1 MKTDETDLAE
11 TEKRAL
17 RALAEGPEP
26 PASLAAATLARL
38 SEAGLIGKSG
48 RRGPDR
54 RTPLLAAAA
63 ALFLFALGLAA
74 GLRFGSASASP
85 TAGSPLPRFALFL
98 YDAPD
103 EKGLTDAQMQARV
116 DEYRNWA
123 RGVRAAG
130 REIAGEKLE
139 PEGRFVGPG
148 PTASSPG
155 WPLGGYFVI
164 SAPDMD
170 AALAVAQSCPHVKHG
185 GRIEVRAIART

>member
-1 MKTDETDLAE
+1 MKIDESDLAE

-26 PASLAAATLARL
+26 PASLATATVGRL
-38 SEAGLIGKSG
+38 SGAGLLGKPG
-48 RRGPDR
+48 R
-54 RTPLLAAAA
+54 RTPGRRMRLLAAAA
-63 ALFLFALGLAA
+63 GLFLFALGLAA
-74 GLRFGSASASP
+74 GLRLGSAAARP
-85 TAGSPLPRFALFL
+85 AAATPLPRFALFL

-103 EKGLTDAQMQARV
+103 EKNLTDAQMQGRV

-123 RGVRAAG
+123 RGLRAAG
-130 REIAGEKLE
+130 RQIAGEKLE
-139 PEGRFVGPG
+139 TEGRFVGPG

-170 AALAVAQSCPHVKHG
+170 AAVAVAQSCPHVKHG

>member
-1 MKTDETDLAE
+1 VPS
-11 TEKRAL
+11 L
-17 RALAEGPEP
+17 RPG
-26 PASLAAATLARL
+26 
-38 SEAGLIGKSG
+38 
-48 RRGPDR
+48 R
-54 RTPLLAAAA
+54 RTPLLAVAAS
-63 ALFLFALGLAA
+63 LLLFALGLAA
-74 GLRFGSASASP
+74 GLRLGSASARP
-85 TAGSPLPRFALFL
+85 AAATTLPHFALFL

-103 EKGLTDAQMQARV
+103 EKNLTDAQMQARV

-123 RGVRAAG
+123 RGVRAGG

-148 PTASSPG
+148 PATSSPG

-170 AALAVAQSCPHVKHG
+170 AAVAVAQSCPHVKHG

>member
-1 MKTDETDLAE
+1 MKIDESDLAE

-26 PASLAAATLARL
+26 PSSLAAATVGRL
-38 SEAGLIGKSG
+38 SGLGLLGKPG
-48 RRGPDR
+48 R
-54 RTPLLAAAA
+54 RTPSRRTRLLAAAA
-63 ALFLFALGLAA
+63 GLFLFALGLAA
-74 GLRFGSASASP
+74 GLRL
-85 TAGSPLPRFALFL
+85 GSPAARPAAATTLPHFALFL

-103 EKGLTDAQMQARV
+103 EKNLTDAQMQARV

-123 RGVRAAG
+123 RGVRAEG

-170 AALAVAQSCPHVKHG
+170 AAVAVAQSCPHVKHG

>member
-1 MKTDETDLAE
+1 MKTDETDLTE

-26 PASLAAATLARL
+26 PASLAVATRRRL
-38 SEAGLIGKSG
+38 SEAGLIGRPG
-48 RRGPDR
+48 W
-54 RTPLLAAAA
+54 RTPLLAAVA

-74 GLRFGSASASP
+74 GLRFGSASAGP
-85 TAGSPLPRFALFL
+85 AAASPLPRFALFL

-103 EKGLTDAQMQARV
+103 EKDLTDAQMQARV

-130 REIAGEKLE
+130 LEIAGEKLE
-139 PEGRFVGPG
+139 PEGRVLGP
-148 PTASSPG
+148 PASSPA
-155 WPLGGYFVI
+155 WALGGYFVI
-164 SAPDMD
+164 SAPDMN
-170 AALAVAQSCPHVKHG
+170 AAMAVAQSCPHVRHG